1 MSWNRH
7 LSENGFINLLHL
19 PFNTLKSPIQPEGV
33 LIPQGN
39 EGIGKTRFFRR
50 MSVEPTWFTSLD
62 KPMTTKN
69 KDTLIEALSSWIT
82 EIGEIDQ
89 TFTER
94 AV

>member
-1 MSWNRH
+1 
-7 LSENGFINLLHL
+7 
-19 PFNTLKSPIQPEGV
+19 
-33 LIPQGN
+33 
-39 EGIGKTRFFRR
+39 

-94 AV
+94 RSDLKSFMTSEKDTKAVCQRANDKSENNFDLRNNE